1 VVGCNVVRPLTD
13 KDPLQQYSYE
23 LHFESDA
30 HIEINT
36 LFAENLIIA
45 MEFFDGLYLE
55 LHRDNTRHPNL
66 IRLLDQ
72 DGEEELA
79 LYATHFDALAR

>member
-1 VVGCNVVRPLTD
+1 M
-13 KDPLQQYSYE
+13 QQYSYE

-36 LFAENLIIA
+36 LFAETLTIA
-45 MEFFDGLYLE
+45 MDFFDGLYLE
-55 LHRDNTRHPNL
+55 LHRDNTRHPNT

-72 DGEEELA
+72 AGEEELA
-79 LYATHFDALAR
+79 LYSTHFDAVAR

>member
-1 VVGCNVVRPLTD
+1 M
-13 KDPLQQYSYE
+13 QQYSYE

-55 LHRDNTRHPNL
+55 LHRDNTRHPNP

>member
-1 VVGCNVVRPLTD
+1 M
-13 KDPLQQYSYE
+13 QQYSYE

-72 DGEEELA
+72 DDEEELA

>member
-1 VVGCNVVRPLTD
+1 M
-13 KDPLQQYSYE
+13 QQYSYE

-30 HIEINT
+30 HIETNT
-36 LFAENLIIA
+36 LFAENLTIA

-72 DGEEELA
+72 GGEEELA
-79 LYATHFDALAR
+79 VYATHFDALAR

>member
-1 VVGCNVVRPLTD
+1 M
-13 KDPLQQYSYE
+13 QQYSYE
-23 LHFESDA
+23 LYFESDA

-79 LYATHFDALAR
+79 FYATHFDALAR

>member
-1 VVGCNVVRPLTD
+1 M
-13 KDPLQQYSYE
+13 QQYSYE

-55 LHRDNTRHPNL
+55 LHRDNTRHPDL

-79 LYATHFDALAR
+79 VYATHFDALAR

>member
-1 VVGCNVVRPLTD
+1 
-13 KDPLQQYSYE
+13 
-23 LHFESDA
+23 
-30 HIEINT
+30 
-36 LFAENLIIA
+36 

>member
-1 VVGCNVVRPLTD
+1 MVGCNIGRPLTD
-13 KDPLQQYSYE
+13 KDPMQQYSYE

>member
-1 VVGCNVVRPLTD
+1 M
-13 KDPLQQYSYE
+13 QQYSYE

-36 LFAENLIIA
+36 LFADNLTIA
-45 MEFFDGLYLE
+45 MDFFDGLYLE
-55 LHRDNTRHPNL
+55 LHRDNTRHPST

-72 DGEEELA
+72 AGEEELA

>member
-1 VVGCNVVRPLTD
+1 VVGCNVARPLTD
-13 KDPLQQYSYE
+13 KDPMQQYSYE
-23 LHFESDA
+23 LHFELDA

-79 LYATHFDALAR
+79 LYATHFDSLAR

>member
-1 VVGCNVVRPLTD
+1 M
-13 KDPLQQYSYE
+13 QQFSYE

-72 DGEEELA
+72 DREEELA

>member
-1 VVGCNVVRPLTD
+1 M
-13 KDPLQQYSYE
+13 QHYSYE
-23 LHFESDA
+23 LYFESDA

>member
-1 VVGCNVVRPLTD
+1 M
-13 KDPLQQYSYE
+13 QQYSYE

-36 LFAENLIIA
+36 LFAENLTIA

-55 LHRDNTRHPNL
+55 LHRDNTRHPDTL
-66 IRLLDQ
+66 RLLDQ
-72 DGEEELA
+72 AGEEELA
-79 LYATHFDALAR
+79 RYTTHFDALAR